1 MISYA
6 PFWKTLKSRY
16 TTSTYELIKHDGI
29 SSSTIHRLWHNLP
42 VDTKTL
48 DKLCTAL
55 YCSISD
61 IVEHIPDRK

>member
-6 PFWKTLKSRY
+6 PFWKTLKESY
-16 TTSTYELIKHDGI
+16 SPSTYELIKKDGI
-29 SSSTIHRLWHNLP
+29 SSSTIHRLRHNLP

-61 IVEHIPDRK
+61 IVEHIPDIK